1 MKCKKSFRTLFLG
14 VLLTVSILPVIIIF
28 LFYNL
33 TLYPNSLN
41 LNNLSDIAYT

>member
-28 LFYNL
+28 QI
-33 TLYPNSLN
+33 
-41 LNNLSDIAYT
+41 LSNTDFGDGKSRSTE